1 MTDDQASTVARSA
14 IGSRAGLYAR
24 VSSEQQAQQNTIASQ
39 LEALKQRIQQDGIVL
54 EDELC
59 FVDEGYSGGTLL
71 RPSLERLR
79 DVAAAGG
86 LDRLYVHSP
95 DRLAR
100 KYAYQVLLIDELRR
114 CGVEVI
120 FLNRTIGTS
129 PEDDLLL
136 QVQGMVAE
144 YERAKILERS
154 RRGKRHAGRRGRVNV
169 LSGAPYGYRYISE
182 HEGGGEASYQIRLE
196 EAHTVQRIFEWIA
209 LDRLSIGEVCRRL
222 VQQGIPS
229 PRGKNYWDRTTVW
242 AILKNPAYKGSAG
255 FGKTRIGE
263 RRPRLRAYR
272 GQTEQPRRAYS
283 VYDVPAEEW
292 ISIPVPAMVGEEL
305 FDTVA
310 EQLAEN
316 RARNRQTKR
325 GVRYLLQG
333 LLVCRC
339 CGHAY
344 YGKPVSLS
352 ARKGKD
358 RHYAYYRCIGM
369 DAYRFGG
376 QRICENRQVRT
387 DMIEEAVWSDV
398 SALLNE
404 PERIEREYERRL
416 TDDDKPAHSSRDQQL
431 AAVIQRVQRGVARL
445 IDAYEDGLL
454 ERKEFEPRIKAA
466 KSRLEKLQGE
476 AQSLAED
483 RAQEQQLRLVIG
495 QLREFAARVRDGVQQ
510 ADWATRRDLIRT
522 LVKRVELDK
531 EDVRIVYRLSPPSQ
545 SKDPNGAI
553 LQHCRRS
560 HLAAAGQRLP
570 ARSAGRMVRA
580 GGQAPAEGPGLPDPL
595 RRRLRHGVHL

>member
-1 MTDDQASTVARSA
+1 MTDNQGATMGLPAS
-14 IGSRAGLYAR
+14 GSRAGLYAR
-24 VSSEQQAQQNTIASQ
+24 VSSEQQAQQDTIASQ
-39 LEALKQRIQQDGIVL
+39 LEALQQRIQQDGIAL
-54 EDELC
+54 EEELC
-59 FVDEGYSGGTLL
+59 FVDEGYSGSTLL

-79 DVAAAGG
+79 DMAAAGG

-154 RRGKRHAGRRGRVNV
+154 RRGKRHAGHRGRVNV

-182 HEGGGEASYQIRLE
+182 HKGGGEASYQIRLE
-196 EAHTVQRIFEWIA
+196 EAHTVQQIFEWVA
-209 LDRLSIGEVCRRL
+209 QDRLSIGEVCRRL
-222 VQQGIPS
+222 GQQGIAS

-242 AILKNPAYKGSAG
+242 AILKNPAYKGSAA

-272 GQTEQPRRAYS
+272 GQAEQPRRAYS

-292 ISIPVPAMVGEEL
+292 ISIPVPAIVGEEL
-305 FDTVA
+305 FDGVA

-344 YGKPVSLS
+344 YGKPLSLS
-352 ARKGKD
+352 SRKGQY
-358 RHYAYYRCIGM
+358 RPYAYYRCIGM
-369 DAYRFGG
+369 DGYRFGG

-387 DMIEEAVWSDV
+387 DMIEEVVWSDV
-398 SALLNE
+398 SALLKE

-416 TDDDKPAHSSRDQQL
+416 KDDGKQAHAGSDQQL
-431 AAVIQRVQRGVARL
+431 AAMIQRVQRGIARL
-445 IDAYEDGLL
+445 IDAYEDGLI
-454 ERKEFEPRIKAA
+454 ERTEFEPRIKTA
-466 KSRLEKLQGE
+466 KSRLEKLQAE
-476 AQSLAED
+476 AQALTEEQ
-483 RAQEQQLRLVIG
+483 AQEQQLRLVIG
-495 QLREFAARVRDGVQQ
+495 QFQEFAGRVRDGVQQ
-510 ADWATRRDLIRT
+510 ADWATRRELIRT
-522 LVKRVELDK
+522 LVKRVEIEK
-531 EDVRIVYRLSPPSQ
+531 ENVRIVYRLSPLSQ
-545 SKDPNGAI
+545 PKDPDGAI
-553 LQHCRRS
+553 MQHCRR
-560 HLAAAGQRLP
+560 G
-570 ARSAGRMVRA
+570 
-580 GGQAPAEGPGLPDPL
+580 AEPVTFESTVG
-595 RRRLRHGVHL
+595 

>member
-1 MTDDQASTVARSA
+1 M
-14 IGSRAGLYAR
+14 YAR
-24 VSSEQQAQQNTIASQ
+24 VSSEQQAQQNTVASQ
-39 LEALKQRIQQDGIVL
+39 LEALQQRIQQDGTVL
-54 EDELC
+54 EEELC
-59 FVDEGYSGGTLL
+59 FVDEGYSGSTLL

-120 FLNRTIGTS
+120 FLNRAIGTS

-169 LSGAPYGYRYISE
+169 LSGAPYGYRYVSE
-182 HEGGGEASYQIRLE
+182 REGGGEASYQIRLE
-196 EAHTVQRIFEWIA
+196 EARVVQQIFEWVA
-209 LDRLSIGEVCRRL
+209 QDRLSIGEVCRRL
-222 VQQGIPS
+222 AQQGIPS
-229 PRGKNYWDRTTVW
+229 PRGKNYWDRSTVW
-242 AILKNPAYKGSAG
+242 GILKNPAYKGSAA

-272 GQTEQPRRAYS
+272 GQAEQPRRAYGI
-283 VYDVPAEEW
+283 YDVPVEEW
-292 ISIPVPAMVGEEL
+292 ISIPVPPIVGEEL

-344 YGKPVSLS
+344 YGKPLSLS
-352 ARKGKD
+352 SRKGQD

-398 SALLNE
+398 RALLQE

-416 TDDDKPAHSSRDQQL
+416 KDDGKQHSSSDPQF
-431 AAVIQRVQRGVARL
+431 AAMIQRVQRGIARL

-454 ERKEFEPRIKAA
+454 ERTEFEPRVKAA

-495 QLREFAARVRDGVQQ
+495 QLREFAGRVRDGVQQ
-510 ADWATRRDLIRT
+510 ADWTTRRELIRT
-522 LVKRVELDK
+522 LVKRVEIEK
-531 EDVRIVYRLSPPSQ
+531 EDVRIIYRLSPSSQ
-545 SKDPNGAI
+545 SKDPDGAI
-553 LQHCRRS
+553 MQHCRRGEVTV
-560 HLAAAGQRLP
+560 AFEPAAGRL
-570 ARSAGRMVRA
+570 
-580 GGQAPAEGPGLPDPL
+580 GQG
-595 RRRLRHGVHL
+595 